1 MRIYARYGYGNAEW
15 NGILGRKG
23 GLCYRYVMCFMTS
36 RRLGGVGWSCFRL
49 LLLLSTTLSLKCLK
63 RERERDWWLVVGGS
77 KLVACPMYSHCIV
90 AFIIITGIMN
100 ESDTWWRRRYN
111 R

>member
-1 MRIYARYGYGNAEW
+1 M
-15 NGILGRKG
+15 LPV
-23 GLCYRYVMCFMTS
+23 CYVFYDKS
-36 RRLGGVGWSCFRL
+36 EVGWGWMEL
-49 LLLLSTTLSLKCLK
+49 LQIVVVTFYYFEFEMLE
-63 RERERDWWLVVGGS
+63 ERERDWWLVVGGS

-90 AFIIITGIMN
+90 AFIIIITGIMN